1 MNTII
6 SRGNNDYRMS
16 IIYDKTTRTY
26 ILVFSS
32 VKNNHGQQHTCA
44 SYADAVN
51 RFINNCR
58 FYGAKLPA
66 HIPTEEEFLGIDP
79 AVLYPHKGGKRC
91 HA

>member
-16 IIYDKTTRTY
+16 IVYDKTTRTY

-44 SYADAVN
+44 SFGDAVN

-58 FYGAKLPA
+58 FYGAKMPA

-79 AVLYPHKGGKRC
+79 GVLYPHKGGKKCR
-91 HA
+91 A